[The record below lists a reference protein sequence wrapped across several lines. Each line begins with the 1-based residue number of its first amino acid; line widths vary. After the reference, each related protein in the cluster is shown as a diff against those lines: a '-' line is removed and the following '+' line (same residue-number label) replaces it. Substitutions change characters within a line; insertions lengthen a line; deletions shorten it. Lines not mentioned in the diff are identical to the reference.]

1 MAKGS
6 RGGQRAGGATS
17 GSGQLQPQ
25 QQPQAQAQQ
34 QQPQIDD
41 TQQAQA
47 MSTQYSAFMQMSD
60 DQKADAIKTAIS
72 QGIPDHLN
80 KQSDYQKLIYN
91 LGMNDKPTLV
101 DDATLDSMK
110 GTEVFRTVNAVY
122 DRSTDLSF
130 TAPQI
135 AKQTQAGK
143 ITRVSN
149 GGRAVYGDGIYFATD
164 KSESSYYG
172 STRGNVNKTC
182 MMRAKL
188 NNNAKVIS
196 HRNAV
201 TGVSQEISKGTKL
214 GKVLRNCNR
223 SSQAS
228 IYALAKGYNV
238 IDAGNGYMNII
249 NRGALTMSKTVKP
262 I

>member
-25 QQPQAQAQQ
+25 QQPQ
-34 QQPQIDD
+34 QQPQVDD

-47 MSTQYSAFMQMSD
+47 MSTQYSAFMQMTD
-60 DQKADAIKTAIS
+60 DEKADAIKTAIS
-72 QGIPDHLN
+72 QDIPDHLN
-80 KQSDYQKLIYN
+80 KRSDYQKLIYN

-110 GTEVFRTVNAVY
+110 GTEVFRTVNFVY
-122 DRSTDLSF
+122 DSSTDLGF

-149 GGRAVYGDGIYFATD
+149 GSTAVYGDGIYFATS

-172 STRGNVNKTC
+172 NTRGNVNKTC
-182 MMRAKL
+182 MMRAKF
-188 NNNAKVIS
+188 NNNASIIS
-196 HRNAV
+196 YRNAV
-201 TGVSQEISKGTKL
+201 NGVSQEISNGTKL
-214 GKVLRNCNR
+214 GKVLRSCNR

-238 IDAGNGYMNII
+238 IDAGNGYMNVI